1 MASAS
6 MQAEFGCILL
16 TMGKRPEELRSALDS
31 LKAQEDVALDIV
43 IVGNG
48 WDPKTQFPDEK
59 TLHLTENIGIP
70 AGRNAGAKEVSGRYL
85 FFLDDDVLLHDRKT
99 LAKMRE
105 LMRRRLE
112 IGLIQPRVLALRDGE
127 WTPARWVPR
136 LRIGDERKSSVATS
150 LWEGAT
156 VIETDLFQRIG
167 GWPSCFFYA
176 HEGIELVWRVLNEGR
191 IPWYA
196 ADIEVRHPVINPAR
210 HEYYFFLN
218 ARNRVWLAKRN
229 LRFPF
234 SFLYP
239 LTWIVISILRI
250 RGMKSKKAWFLGF
263 FQGIFTSSVGPDE
276 KLRKLRWRTH
286 WLLARFGRPPV
297 I

>member
-1 MASAS
+1 MTAD
-6 MQAEFGCILL
+6 FGCVLL
-16 TMGKRPEELRSALDS
+16 TMGKRPDELKSALDS
-31 LKAQEDVALDIV
+31 LKSQEGVDLDII

-48 WDPKTQFPDEK
+48 WDPRAQFPSEK
-59 TLHLTENIGIP
+59 TLHLPENVGIP
-70 AGRNAGAKEVSGRYL
+70 AGRNAGAKEVSGRFL
-85 FFLDDDVLLHDRKT
+85 FFLDDDVLLDDRRT
-99 LAKMRE
+99 LSKMRE
-105 LMRRRLE
+105 LFDRRPE

-127 WTPARWVPR
+127 KTPARWVPR
-136 LRIGDERKSSVATS
+136 LRIGDESKSSVATS

-156 VIETDLFQRIG
+156 AIDAELFTQVK
-167 GWPSCFFYA
+167 GWPASFFYA

-239 LTWIVISILRI
+239 STWILISLLRI
-250 RGMKSKKAWFLGF
+250 RGFKPKKAWLMGF
-263 FQGIFTSSVGPDE
+263 FQGIFTSSVGSDE
-276 KLRKLRWRTH
+276 KVKKLRWRTH
-286 WLLARFGRPPV
+286 WLLSRYGRPP
-297 I
+297 II